1 MGAGAG
7 LLIMNALPAVPRR
20 QVSTQSKETPSS
32 QKSHGVHV
40 PVVTPDI
47 GDLAYTLEG
56 DVKVLHLV
64 AYVLSQRIATD
75 KAIDVWGFNG
85 SAQGPT
91 IEVNEEDRVRIIPQ
105 NHLPE
110 PAKSVSD
117 RRGTDLPDEGRTKE
131 QASEI
136 GREFR

>member
-1 MGAGAG
+1 M
-7 LLIMNALPAVPRR
+7 
-20 QVSTQSKETPSS
+20 QSKETPSS
-32 QKSHGVHV
+32 QKSHGVNV

-91 IEVNEEDRVRIIPQ
+91 IEVNEGDRVRIILQ

-110 PAKSVSD
+110 PAKSGSD
-117 RRGTDLPDEGRTKE
+117 RRGTDLPAEGRTKE